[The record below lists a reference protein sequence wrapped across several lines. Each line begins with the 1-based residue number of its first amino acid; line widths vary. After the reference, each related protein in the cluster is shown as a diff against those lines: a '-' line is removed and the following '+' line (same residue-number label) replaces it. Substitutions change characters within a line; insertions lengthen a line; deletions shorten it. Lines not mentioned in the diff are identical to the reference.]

1 MLSSFTHISIAFWA
15 ESFSMNKQDHHASS
29 KASQGMANPCPLW
42 GVLLRKFA
50 IGKISAAELQEISS
64 AAVKSGANS
73 QEMLGLQSLG
83 TMGQV
88 KGNCHRDLCRKH
100 FGALL
105 SPQPWKIPCLLQQ
118 KEEGQQ
124 TSKISDCWL
133 LLPHMWTVAL
143 EENDLLPALTCQD
156 EELVVFWKSQK
167 SSPQM
172 TSALWKELD
181 FKHPSR
187 LPIPWLLH
195 GDSAPYTEA
204 DSLQVV
210 SMRPCA
216 LKLSRLGTPAFVWK
230 LALGSTVT
238 WAG

>member
-1 MLSSFTHISIAFWA
+1 
-15 ESFSMNKQDHHASS
+15 
-29 KASQGMANPCPLW
+29 MANPCPLW

-230 LALGSTVT
+230 LALWVNCHMGCIAPLPSFLG
-238 WAG
+238 WIAFSN